1 MFLDAGYSPQLFWDL
16 SLGEVNDIIE
26 SYARRKEHEQKAREA
41 ELKDE
46 IMLLFNQALQMGNVL
61 GRLMNKETQLIM
73 PAAYYPELYSNKK
86 TEEAAETNFTE
97 QESRDKPTLSSEMEL
112 HKARMDD
119 YIFRHNLA
127 FRERM
132 AKERGES
139 SGRNDLGKTA
149 SDHRGTD

>member
-1 MFLDAGYSPQLFWDL
+1 MDAGYSPQLFWDL
-16 SLGEVNDIIE
+16 SLGEVNDVIE

-73 PAAYYPELYSNKK
+73 PAAYYPELYSNKE

-97 QESRDKPTLSSEMEL
+97 QESRDKPTLSPEMEL

-132 AKERGES
+132 AKERCES

>member
-1 MFLDAGYSPQLFWDL
+1 MDAGYSPQLFWDL
-16 SLGEVNDIIE
+16 SLGEVNDVIE

-61 GRLMNKETQLIM
+61 GRLMNKETKLIM
-73 PAAYYPELYSNKK
+73 PAAYYPELYSNKE

-97 QESRDKPTLSSEMEL
+97 QESRDKPTLSPEMEL

-132 AKERGES
+132 AKE
-139 SGRNDLGKTA
+139 
-149 SDHRGTD
+149 